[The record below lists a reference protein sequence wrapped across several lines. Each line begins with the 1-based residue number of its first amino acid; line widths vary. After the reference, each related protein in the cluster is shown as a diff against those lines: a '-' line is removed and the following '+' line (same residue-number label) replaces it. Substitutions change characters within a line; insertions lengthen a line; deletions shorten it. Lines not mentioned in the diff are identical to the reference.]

1 VNPDIENREERRLE
15 EGRLER
21 RRGHRRGL
29 NAEWIVAALLVVTG
43 HRILERR
50 FKTPVGE
57 IDIIA
62 LKGSRIAIV
71 EVKRRSTSEDCEAAI
86 TPMLRQRV
94 HRAAD
99 LWLARN
105 PNFQRHDIGFD
116 LIFVVPW
123 RFPIVMRD
131 AL

>member
-1 VNPDIENREERRLE
+1 VSSDVENGISRQI
-15 EGRLER
+15 ER
-21 RRGHRRGL
+21 RRRHRSGL
-29 NAEWIVAALLVVTG
+29 NAETIVAALLIASG
-43 HRILERR
+43 HRILARR

-57 IDIIA
+57 IDLIA
-62 LKGSRIAIV
+62 VKAGRIAFV